1 MSPESLTDTLSFS
14 TDTLAADPATR
25 TAISAP
31 QPDLTSL
38 VVPLLKGV
46 LYREDDAT
54 QWSALLQL
62 QARVRDYVAVLALE
76 LVVDEAE
83 GYAFLRSQPQSDEAA
98 PKLPRLVRR
107 QPLSFSVSLLLAL
120 LRKKLAEFDASGGD
134 TRLILTR
141 SAVVELVR
149 VFLPTGSN
157 ESRLIDVRNWFVF
170 AASERWREDMRE
182 HEHYSDSGGK
192 SGGQKEKLAYTIL
205 AASLAYQFGL
215 AWGETRSKSFRFV
228 VIDEAFGRGS
238 DESAQYGL
246 QLFEKLNLQLLIVTP
261 LQKIHIIEPF
271 VASVGFVHN
280 FEGRDSRLRN
290 LSIEEYRKEKGRVDS
305 VDKSGS
311 GVGVVSALTTIVG
324 QNGAQE

>member
-54 QWSALLQL
+54 QWAALLKL
-62 QARVRDYVAVLALE
+62 QPRVRDYVTVLALE

-107 QPLSFSVSLLLAL
+107 QPLSFQVSLLLAL

-157 ESRLIDVRNWFVF
+157 ESRLIDQIETQLNKVIELGFVRRLKATVDSASARAAQEPVYEVRRILKAFVD
-170 AASERWREDMRE
+170 AQW
-182 HEHYSDSGGK
+182 
-192 SGGQKEKLAYTIL
+192 LAEFDARL
-205 AASLAYQFGL
+205 AAYQTQLA
-215 AWGETRSKSFRFV
+215 APNTTESD
-228 VIDEAFGRGS
+228 DE
-238 DESAQYGL
+238 
-246 QLFEKLNLQLLIVTP
+246 
-261 LQKIHIIEPF
+261 
-271 VASVGFVHN
+271 
-280 FEGRDSRLRN
+280 
-290 LSIEEYRKEKGRVDS
+290 
-305 VDKSGS
+305 
-311 GVGVVSALTTIVG
+311 
-324 QNGAQE
+324 